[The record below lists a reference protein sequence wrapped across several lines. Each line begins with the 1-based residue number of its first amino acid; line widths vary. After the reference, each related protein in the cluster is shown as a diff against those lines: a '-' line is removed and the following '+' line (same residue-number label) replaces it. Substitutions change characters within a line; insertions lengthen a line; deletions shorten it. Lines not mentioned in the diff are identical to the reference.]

1 MRSRD
6 AWVIDAS
13 VATKWYLR
21 DEDLLSQA
29 DHALDSV
36 VAAGSTAPHII
47 RHEVANSLSAACRS
61 GRISRADMQE
71 SLAHFLRSSLGTQPD
86 PDSVIEQAAGIT
98 TDLSIYL
105 LDAIYIA
112 FAQQIGFEFVTA
124 DRKLY
129 DVVTDSLPLVRWLGD
144 ITPG

>member
-13 VATKWYLR
+13 VAAKWYLR
-21 DEDLLSQA
+21 DEDLLPQA
-29 DHALDSV
+29 DHVLASI
-36 VAAGSTAPHII
+36 VAGGSTAPHII

-61 GRISRADMQE
+61 GRVSRTDAQQK
-71 SLAHFLRSSLGTQPD
+71 LAHFLRSSLGTQPD
-86 PDSVIEQAAGIT
+86 PDSVIEQAAGIA
-98 TDLSIYL
+98 TDLSIYI

-112 FAQQIGFEFVTA
+112 LAQQIGFEFVTA

-129 DVVTDSLPLVRWLGD
+129 DAVTGSLPLVRWLGD
-144 ITPG
+144 ITPD